1 MREDGSK
8 MKKQSLSEQVYIH
21 LKERLFEMESGDFL
35 SMRQCAKSMN
45 ISYTPVREA
54 FLRLEEEQLL
64 RRVPE
69 IGYFVQKPDYL
80 DFLSIFQVRKCIEP
94 FILQQV
100 FDRITPEDI
109 RVLKD
114 LNEQTHI
121 AQITGNWESMLNLDI
136 ELHYVFVKKYK
147 NKYLDDL
154 YLSVRNSYRNILI
167 KNLEFL
173 GDSELKS
180 RETYDHEPIIQA
192 IVTQDADRAVQLLNE
207 HIDDACARM
216 TRRGI
221 FTFLGHE

>member
-1 MREDGSK
+1 
-8 MKKQSLSEQVYIH
+8 MKKQSLSEQAYTY

-35 SMRQCAKSMN
+35 SMRRCAKEMD

-69 IGYFVQKPDYL
+69 VGYFVQKPDYL
-80 DFLSIFQVRKCIEP
+80 GFLSIFQVRKCIEP

-100 FDRITPEDI
+100 FDKITLEDI
-109 RVLKD
+109 HTLKD
-114 LNEQTHI
+114 LNERMYI
-121 AQITGNWESMLNLDI
+121 AQNSENWESMLNLDI
-136 ELHYVFVKKYK
+136 DLHSVFVKKYK

-154 YLSVRNSYRNILI
+154 YMSVRSSYRNILI

-173 GDSELKS
+173 GDNELKA

-192 IVTQDADRAVQLLNE
+192 IVMQDASRAIQLLNE